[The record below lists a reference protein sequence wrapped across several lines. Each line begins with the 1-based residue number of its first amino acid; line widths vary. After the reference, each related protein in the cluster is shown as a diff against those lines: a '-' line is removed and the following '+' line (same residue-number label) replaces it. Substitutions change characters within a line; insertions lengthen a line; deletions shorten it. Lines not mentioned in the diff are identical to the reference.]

1 MNVSVRIGDR
11 MNLSRLWSVCRS
23 LTMGCLMLTL
33 AACFPTSEHPIALN
47 GEAAVPDIFAGIWE
61 GDLGDGP
68 ATLIFME
75 QASESRGTPRFHGLI
90 IRHKEGMPS
99 INEGWLEFEADA
111 AQIRG
116 EIFLSALLK
125 RLDGK
130 PTEIDERGY
139 YLFRVQMTGDDM
151 SITGL
156 DDLVTIELINRGAL
170 EGTVSRSAGL
180 PIVRLRG
187 DSISLRAFLVNAD
200 LDEVFSEPFAQFTR
214 QK

>member
-1 MNVSVRIGDR
+1 
-11 MNLSRLWSVCRS
+11 MNLSRLWSVKRS
-23 LTMGCLMLTL
+23 LTIGCLMLAL
-33 AACFPTSEHPIALN
+33 AACFPTSEHPIALS
-47 GEAAVPDIFAGIWE
+47 GEAVLPDIFTGIWE
-61 GDLGDGP
+61 GGLGDGH

-75 QASESRGTPRFHGLI
+75 QASETRGTPRFHGLI

-116 EIFLSALLK
+116 EIFLSALLR

-130 PTEIDERGY
+130 PAEIDERGY
-139 YLFRVQMTGDDM
+139 YLFRVQMNGDDM

-170 EGTVSRSAGL
+170 EGTVSRSVGL

-187 DSISLRAFLVNAD
+187 DSTALRAFLVNAD
-200 LDEVFSEPFAQFTR
+200 LDEVFSEPFAHFTR

>member
-1 MNVSVRIGDR
+1 
-11 MNLSRLWSVCRS
+11 MNLSRFWSARRT
-23 LTMGCLMLTL
+23 LTLGTVGGVMLTL
-33 AACFPTSEHPIALN
+33 AACFPTSEHPIALS
-47 GEAAVPDIFAGIWE
+47 GEADVPDVFTGIWE
-61 GDLGDGP
+61 GGLGDGQ

-75 QASESRGTPRFHGLI
+75 QASETRGTPRFHGLI

-130 PTEIDERGY
+130 PAEIDERGY
-139 YLFRVQMTGDDM
+139 YLFRVQIDGDDM

-170 EGTVSRSAGL
+170 EGTVSRSAGI

-187 DSISLRAFLVNAD
+187 DGISLRAFLVTAD
-200 LDEVFSEPFAQFTR
+200 LDEVFSEPFAEFTR